1 MKILPPKNILVFRN
15 DRFGEFLLNIPSFRA
30 IKQSFLDAKLNVV
43 VSSHVKELAES
54 IEYID
59 NVIEWN
65 GQKHSLKDIIKFI
78 QFLKKNRFDIA
89 VMLNPFKE
97 FNLIAYLAG
106 IPVRVG
112 YDKKWGFLLNYKLK
126 DNKFLGQKHEIDYNL
141 ELVNLI
147 GAKTED
153 KSLSLV
159 IKDTVLPKEIIP
171 RNNEDFL
178 VIHPWTSDPIKQWPI
193 ENFIALV
200 KKIACE
206 LKIKIFIVGGKL
218 EAQKYPCY
226 FAGLSKE
233 LITDIT
239 GKTSLLELAYILKK
253 SKLLISGDSGPVH
266 LACAVHTPVI
276 AIFRND
282 IQGKTAKRW
291 GPWGQNNTVVE
302 KNNLNDITVEEV
314 FGKITGVLK

>member
-1 MKILPPKNILVFRN
+1 MNKLSQKNIIVFRN

-30 IKQSFLDAKLNVV
+30 IKQSFPDAKLNVV

-78 QFLKKNRFDIA
+78 RFLKKNRFDIT
-89 VMLNPFKE
+89 VILNPSKE
-97 FNLIAYLAG
+97 FNLIVYLAG
-106 IPVRVG
+106 IPIRAG

-159 IKDTVLPKEIIP
+159 IKNTVLPKKIIP

-193 ENFIALV
+193 ENFIALS
-200 KKIACE
+200 KKIICE
-206 LKIKIFIVGGKL
+206 LKIRILIIGGNL
-218 EAQKYPCY
+218 EAQESPRY
-226 FAGLSKE
+226 FGNLSGE

-253 SKLLISGDSGPVH
+253 SGLLISSDSGPVH

-291 GPWGQNNTVVE
+291 GPWGKGNIVIE
-302 KNNLNDITVEEV
+302 KPNLNDITVEEV
-314 FGKITGVLK
+314 FSKIKEIMK